1 MAHAYTPGLKAS
13 DRTRYLARRILPI
26 AGDVLVNK
34 GDKVTMH
41 DIVASTYLPGDVF
54 PINLANLLALQPGDV
69 PKCMLKQVGDK
80 IEIGDV
86 LARTPGIFGMF
97 KTEYAAKS
105 PGTLESI
112 SNITGQVILRG
123 TPIPVEVQAFVTG
136 EVAEVIES
144 QGVVIETEATFIQGI
159 FGIGGE
165 RFGRVRI
172 CSKNPRDPL
181 TAADIPDDAEGCL
194 LVGGARMTAEAIQRA
209 IERKAS
215 AIISGGIDDHDL
227 KTLLGYD
234 LGVAV
239 TGTEHVG
246 ITLIIT
252 EGFGEIAM
260 ADRTF
265 ELLNARNGAQGAVN
279 GATQIRAG
287 VLRPEI
293 IIPHEK
299 WKLSPDDAEG
309 VHGGGTLEVGTPV
322 RIIRD
327 PYFGMLGKV
336 ANLTSQPQTLASGSR
351 ARVLDVK
358 CSDGETRTVPRANVE
373 IRGE

>member
-26 AGDVLVNK
+26 AGNVLVRP
-34 GDKVTMH
+34 GDKVSMQ
-41 DIVASTYLPGDVF
+41 DVVASTHLPGDVF
-54 PINLANLLALQPGDV
+54 PINLANLLSLQPGDV
-69 PKCMLKQVGDK
+69 PKCMLKRVGDK
-80 IEIGDV
+80 VDPGDV

-97 KTEYAAKS
+97 KTECAAKS
-105 PGTLESI
+105 PGVIESI
-112 SNITGQVILRG
+112 SNVTGQVIVRG
-123 TPIPVEVQAFVTG
+123 APIPVEVRAFVTG
-136 EVAEVIES
+136 EVVEVIES

-165 RFGRVRI
+165 TYGRVRM
-172 CSKNPRDPL
+172 CCKNPRDPL
-181 TAADIPDDAEGCL
+181 TADKIPSDAAGCL
-194 LVGGARMTAEAIQRA
+194 LVGGARMTQDAIHKA
-209 IERKAS
+209 IELKAS
-215 AIISGGIDDHDL
+215 AIISGGIDDQDL
-227 KTLLGYD
+227 KSLLGYD

-239 TGTEHVG
+239 TGTEKIG
-246 ITLIIT
+246 ITVIIT

-265 ELLNARNGAQGAVN
+265 ELLVERTGALGAVN

-299 WKLSPDDAEG
+299 WKLTPDAVES

-327 PYFGMLGKV
+327 PWFGMLGSV
-336 ANLTSQPQTLASGSR
+336 SSLPSQPQTLASGSK

-373 IRGE
+373 IRGG